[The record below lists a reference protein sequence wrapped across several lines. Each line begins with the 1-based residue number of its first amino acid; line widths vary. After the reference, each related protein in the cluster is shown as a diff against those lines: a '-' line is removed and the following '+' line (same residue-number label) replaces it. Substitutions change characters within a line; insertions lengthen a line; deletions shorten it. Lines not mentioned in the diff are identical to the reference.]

1 MSKLRIGMRWQ
12 FIGAIALFTVAV
24 MSAVVVAIQRNQ
36 GALLEKE
43 ITERGLTIARTLAAT
58 CVEPME
64 LPERT
69 LATMLLVKEV
79 IQQSSNPEALKT
91 LYGTSS
97 MTKLMLENLNVF
109 RKKMEAVKVS
119 NEGVLFA
126 RVVGADGKVVAVADT
141 IKPQEQWFDEIDKEY
156 SALAP
161 IQAVPLAS
169 GTLESVSESPT
180 NNGIY
185 VIAVPIIKHVVADP
199 LGSQPTEPVEPA
211 PKPKKGKKGG
221 GKNRAPEP
229 PPPAA
234 VSASAAALAETA
246 PGYTYLGAVY
256 LGVSMGLVRR
266 AVAHSISRVVLI
278 AVVILL
284 VGIGTGFFIANY
296 FVTPI
301 HALRDAVNAVST
313 GNFNVRVKARHRDEL
328 GALAVSFNEMTS
340 GLAEKEL
347 IGSAFGAYVSKDI
360 LEEILKNPDAMK
372 VGGSRKSVTMVCS
385 DVRGF
390 TAMSEKLTPEQVVHV
405 VNQYLDIEARLVAEY
420 GGYLDRFVGDAV
432 RAVWGVP
439 VEKPDDA
446 VRAVRCSMAIKKAVI
461 ELQAKLAGEG
471 LPSPKVG
478 VGIDSGH
485 VVAGN
490 LGAPGIKLDYTVVGE
505 PVQMS
510 EKLVDVARDPN
521 ALGAQLVMSERTLA
535 LVEGKFEIKELDRL
549 EMAGKDPLRVFEV
562 VADKTPGGKA

>member
-1 MSKLRIGMRWQ
+1 MRWQ
-12 FIGAIALFTVAV
+12 FIGAIALFTMAV
-24 MSAVVVAIQRNQ
+24 MLAVVVAIQRNQ

-91 LYGTSS
+91 LYGTAS
-97 MTKLMLENLNVF
+97 MTKLMVQNLNVF
-109 RKKMEAVKVS
+109 RKKLEAVKVS

-126 RVVGADGKVVAVADT
+126 RVVGADGKVVADANT
-141 IKPQEQWFDEIDKEY
+141 ITAQELWFNEIDTDYLKV
-156 SALAP
+156 AP
-161 IQAVPLAS
+161 IQTTPLAS
-169 GTLESVSESPT
+169 GTIETVSESPDI
-180 NNGIY
+180 NGIY
-185 VIAVPIIKHVVADP
+185 VIAVPIIKHAVTDV
-199 LGSQPTEPVEPA
+199 LGGMPEEPAEPVA
-211 PKPKKGKKGG
+211 KPKPAKSGG
-221 GKNRAPEP
+221 GKSKARAAEP
-229 PPPAA
+229 PSPAPAA
-234 VSASAAALAETA
+234 VSATVMAEAA

-284 VGIGTGFFIANY
+284 VGIGVGFLIANY
-296 FVTPI
+296 FVNPI
-301 HALRDAVNAVST
+301 HDLRDAVNAVST
-313 GNFNVRVKARHRDEL
+313 GNFNVRVSTKHHDEMGAL
-328 GALAVSFNEMTS
+328 GASFNEMAM

-405 VNQYLDIEARLVAEY
+405 VNQYLDVEARLVAEY

-439 VEKPDDA
+439 VMKPDDA
-446 VRAVRCSMAIKKAVI
+446 YRAVRCSLAIKHAVT
-461 ELQAKLAGEG
+461 ELQKKLAGEG

-510 EKLVDVARDPN
+510 EKLVDVARDPD
-521 ALGAQLVMSERTLA
+521 AVGAQLVMSERTMA
-535 LVEGKFEIKELDRL
+535 LVEGKFEVKELARL
-549 EMAGKDPLRVFEV
+549 EMAGKEPIRVFEIIGET
-562 VADKTPGGKA
+562 AKAGQA

>member
-1 MSKLRIGMRWQ
+1 VNNLRIKLRWQ
-12 FIGAIALFTVAV
+12 FIGAIALFTVGV

-91 LYGTSS
+91 LYGSAS
-97 MTKLMLENLNVF
+97 MTRLMAENLNLF
-109 RKKMEAVKVS
+109 RKKLEAVKVS

-141 IKPQEQWFDEIDKEY
+141 IKPQEQWFDEIEKAY
-156 SALAP
+156 SMVAP
-161 IQAVPLAS
+161 IQTTPLVS
-169 GTLESVSESPT
+169 GTSESVSESPDI
-180 NNGIY
+180 NGIY
-185 VIAVPIIKHVVADP
+185 VIAVPIIKQAAADP
-199 LGSQPTEPVEPA
+199 LGGMPA
-211 PKPKKGKKGG
+211 EAASPSSTTLADS
-221 GKNRAPEP
+221 APN
-229 PPPAA
+229 
-234 VSASAAALAETA
+234 
-246 PGYTYLGAVY
+246 YTFLGAVY
-256 LGVSMGLVRR
+256 LGVSKGLVRR
-266 AVAHSISRVVLI
+266 AVAHSISRVVII
-278 AVVILL
+278 AVVIL
-284 VGIGTGFFIANY
+284 VIGIGVGFLIANY
-296 FVTPI
+296 FVNPI
-301 HALRDAVNAVST
+301 HDLHNAVNAVSS
-313 GNFNVRVKARHRDEL
+313 GNFDVRVSTKHHDEM
-328 GALAVSFNEMTS
+328 GALGTSFNEMAS

-360 LEEILKNPDAMK
+360 LAEILKNPDAMK
-372 VGGSRKSVTMVCS
+372 VGGSRKSITMVCS

-405 VNQYLDIEARLVAEY
+405 VNQYLDVEARLVAEY

-439 VEKPDDA
+439 VTKPDDA
-446 VRAVRCSMAIKKAVI
+446 VRAVRCALAIKAAVI
-461 ELQAKLAGEG
+461 ELQKKLAGEG

-521 ALGAQLVMSERTLA
+521 ANGAQLVLSERTLA
-535 LVEGKFEIKELDRL
+535 LVEGKFELKELDRL
-549 EMAGKDPLRVFEV
+549 EMAGKEPLRVFEV
-562 VADKTPGGKA
+562 LAEAGAAGKAA

>member
-1 MSKLRIGMRWQ
+1 VTNLRIRLRWQ
-12 FIGAIALFTVAV
+12 FIGAIALFTVVV

-91 LYGTSS
+91 LYGTAS
-97 MTKLMLENLNVF
+97 MTKLMAENLNLF
-109 RKKMEAVKVS
+109 RKKLEAVKVS

-141 IKPQEQWFDEIDKEY
+141 IKPQEQWFDEIDKDY
-156 SALAP
+156 AAVAP
-161 IQAVPLAS
+161 IQTAPLVS
-169 GTLESVSESPT
+169 GTSESVSESPDI
-180 NNGIY
+180 NGIY
-185 VIAVPIIKHVVADP
+185 VIAVPIIKQAAADS
-199 LGSQPTEPVEPA
+199 LGGLPEEPA
-211 PKPKKGKKGG
+211 AGSSTVMSGS
-221 GKNRAPEP
+221 APN
-229 PPPAA
+229 
-234 VSASAAALAETA
+234 
-246 PGYTYLGAVY
+246 YTYLGAVY
-256 LGVSMGLVRR
+256 LGVSKGLVRR

-278 AVVILL
+278 AVVIL
-284 VGIGTGFFIANY
+284 VIGIGVGFLIANY
-296 FVTPI
+296 FVNPI
-301 HALRDAVNAVST
+301 HDLHGAVNAVSS
-313 GNFNVRVKARHRDEL
+313 GNFNVRVSTRHHDEMGAL
-328 GALAVSFNEMTS
+328 GASFNEMAS

-372 VGGSRKSVTMVCS
+372 VGGSRKSITMVCS

-405 VNQYLDIEARLVAEY
+405 VNQYLDVEARLVAEY

-439 VEKPDDA
+439 VSKPDDA
-446 VRAVRCSMAIKKAVI
+446 VRAVRCSLAIKQAVI
-461 ELQAKLAGEG
+461 ALQKKLAGEG

-478 VGIDSGH
+478 IGIDSGH

-521 ALGAQLVMSERTLA
+521 ANGAQLVMSERTLL
-535 LVEGKFEIKELDRL
+535 LVEGRFDLKELERL
-549 EMAGKDPLRVFEV
+549 ELAGKEPLRVFEV
-562 VADKTPGGKA
+562 LAEMPAAGKPA

>member
-1 MSKLRIGMRWQ
+1 MKNVRIGMRWQ

-24 MSAVVVAIQRNQ
+24 MLAVVVAIQRNQ

-97 MTKLMLENLNVF
+97 MTKLMVDNLNVF
-109 RKKMEAVKVS
+109 KKKLEAVKVS
-119 NEGVLFA
+119 NEGVLFT

-141 IKPQEQWFDEIDKEY
+141 IKPQEQWFDEIDKDY
-156 SALAP
+156 STVAP
-161 IQAVPLAS
+161 IQAPPLLS
-169 GTLESVSESPT
+169 GTVETVSQSPDI
-180 NNGIY
+180 NGIY
-185 VIAVPIIKHVVADP
+185 VIAVPIIKRVVIDG
-199 LGSQPTEPVEPA
+199 LGGLPEEPAEVA
-211 PKPKKGKKGG
+211 PKPKKVKGG
-221 GKNRAPEP
+221 KGKAKLPVAPVVE
-229 PPPAA
+229 A
-234 VSASAAALAETA
+234 VSATA
-246 PGYTYLGAVY
+246 IVDASLGYTYLGAVY
-256 LGVSMGLVRR
+256 LGVSKGLVRR
-266 AVAHSISRVVLI
+266 AVAHSISRVVII
-278 AVVILL
+278 AIIILV
-284 VGIGTGFFIANY
+284 VGIGVGFLIANY
-296 FVTPI
+296 FVNPI
-301 HALRDAVNAVST
+301 HDLRDAVNAVST
-313 GNFNVRVKARHRDEL
+313 GNFSVRVKSEHHDEM
-328 GALAVSFNEMTS
+328 GALAASFNEMTS

-360 LEEILKNPDAMK
+360 LAEILKNPDAMK
-372 VGGSRKSVTMVCS
+372 VGGSRKTVTMVCS

-390 TAMSEKLTPEQVVHV
+390 TAMSENLTPEQVVHV
-405 VNQYLDIEARLVAEY
+405 VNQYLDVEAGLVAEY

-432 RAVWGVP
+432 RAAWGVP
-439 VEKPDDA
+439 MEKADDA
-446 VRAVRCSMAIKKAVI
+446 YRAVSCSLAIKKAVVA
-461 ELQAKLAGEG
+461 LQLKLESEG

-478 VGIDSGH
+478 IGVDTGH

-521 ALGAQLVMSERTLA
+521 AVGAQIVISDRTRI
-535 LVEGKFEIKELDRL
+535 LVEGKFELKELDRL
-549 EMAGKDPLRVFEV
+549 EMEGKEPIRVFEV
-562 VADKTPGGKA
+562 IGAKTTAGGA

>member
-1 MSKLRIGMRWQ
+1 MNNLRIGMRWQ
-12 FIGAIALFTVAV
+12 FIFAIALFTVAV
-24 MSAVVVAIQRNQ
+24 MSAVVLAIQRNQ

-79 IQQSSNPEALKT
+79 IQQSSDPEALKT

-97 MTKLMLENLNVF
+97 MTRLMVENLNLF
-109 RKKMEAVKVS
+109 RKKLEAVKVS

-126 RVVGADGKVVAVADT
+126 RLVGADGKVVAVADT
-141 IKPQEQWFDEIDKEY
+141 IKPQEQWFDEIDKDY
-156 SALAP
+156 ASVAP
-161 IQAVPLAS
+161 IQTRPLTS
-169 GTLESVSESPT
+169 GTIESVSESPS

-185 VIAVPIIKHVVADP
+185 LIAVPVIKQAMGDALGGLPEEP
-199 LGSQPTEPVEPA
+199 LEPVANVDSA
-211 PKPKKGKKGG
+211 PGSSTVM
-221 GKNRAPEP
+221 AE
-229 PPPAA
+229 
-234 VSASAAALAETA
+234 SAAN
-246 PGYTYLGAVY
+246 YTYLGAVY
-256 LGVSMGLVRR
+256 LGVSQGLVRR
-266 AVAHSISRVVLI
+266 AVAHSISRVVII
-278 AVVILL
+278 AVIILV
-284 VGIGTGFFIANY
+284 VGIGVGFLIANY
-296 FVTPI
+296 FVNPI
-301 HALRDAVNAVST
+301 HDLRDAVNAVSA
-313 GNFNVRVKARHRDEL
+313 GNFNVRVSTKHHDEMGAL
-328 GALAVSFNEMTS
+328 GASFNEMTS

-360 LEEILKNPDAMK
+360 LDEILKNPDAMK
-372 VGGSRKSVTMVCS
+372 VGGSRKSITMVCS

-405 VNQYLDIEARLVAEY
+405 VNQYLDVEARLVAEY

-432 RAVWGVP
+432 RAVFGVP
-439 VEKPDDA
+439 VVKADDA
-446 VRAVRCSMAIKKAVI
+446 QRAVRCSLAIKRAVR
-461 ELQAKLAGEG
+461 ELQIKLEGEG

-478 VGIDSGH
+478 IGVDSGH

-521 ALGAQLVMSERTLA
+521 AIGAQIVMSGRTLA
-535 LVEGKFEIKELDRL
+535 LVEGKFEVKELDRL
-549 EMAGKDPLRVFEV
+549 EMAGKEPVRVFEV
-562 VADKTPGGKA
+562 VAEKAAAGKAA

>member
-1 MSKLRIGMRWQ
+1 MKNVRIGMRWQ

-24 MSAVVVAIQRNQ
+24 MLAVVVAIQRNQ

-97 MTKLMLENLNVF
+97 MTKLMVDNLNVF
-109 RKKMEAVKVS
+109 KKKLEAVKVS
-119 NEGVLFA
+119 NEGVLFT

-141 IKPQEQWFDEIDKEY
+141 IKPQEQWFDEIDKDY
-156 SALAP
+156 STVAP
-161 IQAVPLAS
+161 IQAPPLLS
-169 GTLESVSESPT
+169 GTVETVSQSPDI
-180 NNGIY
+180 NGIY
-185 VIAVPIIKHVVADP
+185 VIAVPIIKRVVIDG
-199 LGSQPTEPVEPA
+199 LGGLPEEPAEVA
-211 PKPKKGKKGG
+211 PKPKKVKGG
-221 GKNRAPEP
+221 KGKAKLPVAPVVE
-229 PPPAA
+229 A
-234 VSASAAALAETA
+234 VSATA
-246 PGYTYLGAVY
+246 IVDASLGYTYLGAVY
-256 LGVSMGLVRR
+256 LGVSKGLVRR
-266 AVAHSISRVVLI
+266 AVAHSISRVVII
-278 AVVILL
+278 AIIILV
-284 VGIGTGFFIANY
+284 VGIGVGFLIANY
-296 FVTPI
+296 FVNPI
-301 HALRDAVNAVST
+301 HDLRDAVNAVST
-313 GNFNVRVKARHRDEL
+313 GNFSVRVKSEHHDEM
-328 GALAVSFNEMTS
+328 GALAASFNEMTS

-360 LEEILKNPDAMK
+360 LAEILKNPDAMK
-372 VGGSRKSVTMVCS
+372 VGGSRKTVTMVCS

-390 TAMSEKLTPEQVVHV
+390 TAMSENLTPEQVVHV
-405 VNQYLDIEARLVAEY
+405 VNQYLDVEAGLVAEY

-432 RAVWGVP
+432 RAAWGVP
-439 VEKPDDA
+439 MEKADDA
-446 VRAVRCSMAIKKAVI
+446 YRAVSCSLAIKKAVV
-461 ELQAKLAGEG
+461 ELQLKLESEG

-478 VGIDSGH
+478 IGVDTGH

-521 ALGAQLVMSERTLA
+521 AVGAQIVISDRTRI
-535 LVEGKFEIKELDRL
+535 LVEGKFELKELDRL
-549 EMAGKDPLRVFEV
+549 EMEGKEPIRVFEV
-562 VADKTPGGKA
+562 IGAKTTAGGA